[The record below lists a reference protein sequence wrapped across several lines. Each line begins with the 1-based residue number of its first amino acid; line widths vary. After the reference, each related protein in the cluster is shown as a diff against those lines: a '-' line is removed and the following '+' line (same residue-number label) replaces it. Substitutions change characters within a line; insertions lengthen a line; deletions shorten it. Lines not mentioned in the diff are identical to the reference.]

1 MPLRPSAKKELNAAN
16 PLPQLHFLH
25 QETFALNFPDC
36 GHSGSRVKLQYR
48 AVIFAESWQNSVG
61 LVESKGGR
69 KDQEYVVTVC
79 GSDGGIPGGCDGG
92 DGGDGQGQTG

>member
-36 GHSGSRVKLQYR
+36 GYSCSRVKLQYR
-48 AVIFAESWQNSVG
+48 AVIFAESWQNSV
-61 LVESKGGR
+61 ESKGRR

-92 DGGDGQGQTG
+92 DGGDGRGQTG